1 MRRLPL
7 LLAVLA
13 WCALPARAQDQPA
26 RQPLDTWTTK
36 KAQTAPAEPL
46 PAPSV
51 PMQQLRGYDPY
62 TAEALGI
69 EADSLSEAQILRR
82 ISRVYAY
89 QAELLVAQS
98 NDDAEH
104 AENLLGLAMT
114 DLATLAEQPGI
125 MDRPRFRELYRTVV
139 TEYERFYGV
148 ADASLSLPFGDVY
161 ALRADI
167 FAMMNEVDQPL
178 LEDVTLPE
186 LAPMETQV
194 PMTVNRIVE
203 RTIEYFLREKRDVLE
218 RWMARSETYL
228 PMIEQIF
235 EEEGVPDELKYLA
248 FVESGLNPRAKSWA
262 SAVGMWQFIAA
273 TGRAYDLKVDSW
285 VDERMDPEKST
296 RAAARHLR
304 DLYQQYG
311 NNWHVAL
318 AGYNCSPRCIKRAI
332 ARAGGSMR
340 NMPSYWDIYPYL
352 PRETRGYV
360 PQFIA
365 FSLIMSNP
373 DAFGLSTVR
382 SGPRYAYDLV
392 SVQGMLSLEDVAR
405 MAGTDLATIRALN
418 PELVRPTLPPS
429 NGAYALR
436 LPPGTYDVFA
446 AAFDDLPETTRRP
459 VGEHTV
465 RRGES
470 LGAIASRYGVSVGDL
485 KSTNGLRSNTIH
497 PGQRLVV
504 PVEGYHG
511 AASLADAQPVR
522 VEYGSRRIR
531 PIEPQSTLA
540 VASAGPSAPAAP
552 VVRTSEPAPREST
565 RTQT

>member
-1 MRRLPL
+1 
-7 LLAVLA
+7 
-13 WCALPARAQDQPA
+13 
-26 RQPLDTWTTK
+26 
-36 KAQTAPAEPL
+36 
-46 PAPSV
+46 
-51 PMQQLRGYDPY
+51 
-62 TAEALGI
+62 
-69 EADSLSEAQILRR
+69 
-82 ISRVYAY
+82 
-89 QAELLVAQS
+89 
-98 NDDAEH
+98 N
-104 AENLLGLAMT
+104 
-114 DLATLAEQPGI
+114 
-125 MDRPRFRELYRTVV
+125 
-139 TEYERFYGV
+139 
-148 ADASLSLPFGDVY
+148 
-161 ALRADI
+161 
-167 FAMMNEVDQPL
+167 
-178 LEDVTLPE
+178 
-186 LAPMETQV
+186 
-194 PMTVNRIVE
+194 
-203 RTIEYFLREKRDVLE
+203 
-218 RWMARSETYL
+218 
-228 PMIEQIF
+228 
-235 EEEGVPDELKYLA
+235 
-248 FVESGLNPRAKSWA
+248 
-262 SAVGMWQFIAA
+262 
-273 TGRAYDLKVDSW
+273 SW

-332 ARAGGSMR
+332 AKAGGSMS

-470 LGAIASRYGVSVGDL
+470 LGAIASRYGVSVRDL
-485 KSTNGLRSNTIH
+485 KASNGLRSNTIH

-504 PVEGYHG
+504 PVEGYQG

-540 VASAGPSAPAAP
+540 VARSGPSAPAAP
-552 VVRTSEPAPREST
+552 VVRTSEPTPREATPAATPARREATPAAST
-565 RTQT
+565 RVTYRVRRGDTLGKIASKYGVSVRQIQQWNSMRGTTIKVGQRLTLYADGNTASQPEYVIHKVRRGESLGKIASRYGTSVSNLKKWNNLRRNTIHPGQTLKIYR

>member
-46 PAPSV
+46 PAQPV

-62 TAEALGI
+62 TAEALGA

-89 QAELLVAQS
+89 QAEILVAQS

-273 TGRAYDLKVDSW
+273 TGRAYDLQVNSW
-285 VDERMDPEKST
+285 VDERM
-296 RAAARHLR
+296 
-304 DLYQQYG
+304 
-311 NNWHVAL
+311 
-318 AGYNCSPRCIKRAI
+318 
-332 ARAGGSMR
+332 
-340 NMPSYWDIYPYL
+340 
-352 PRETRGYV
+352 
-360 PQFIA
+360 
-365 FSLIMSNP
+365 
-373 DAFGLSTVR
+373 
-382 SGPRYAYDLV
+382 
-392 SVQGMLSLEDVAR
+392 
-405 MAGTDLATIRALN
+405 
-418 PELVRPTLPPS
+418 
-429 NGAYALR
+429 
-436 LPPGTYDVFA
+436 
-446 AAFDDLPETTRRP
+446 
-459 VGEHTV
+459 
-465 RRGES
+465 
-470 LGAIASRYGVSVGDL
+470 
-485 KSTNGLRSNTIH
+485 
-497 PGQRLVV
+497 
-504 PVEGYHG
+504 
-511 AASLADAQPVR
+511 
-522 VEYGSRRIR
+522 
-531 PIEPQSTLA
+531 
-540 VASAGPSAPAAP
+540 
-552 VVRTSEPAPREST
+552 
-565 RTQT
+565 